1 MNEGVAPSQYLHIV
15 LRRVNARGGTAASTG
30 GGWHTPRNPV
40 NIPRPNAESAQLIS
54 RPSAY
59 LITMTDATPRAL
71 VRAQVAL
78 ESFRATP
85 DGESVIY
92 VLRRVV
98 REVYESHLW
107 TRPYQGGSA
116 RQLTRGRVRDGSPDI
131 SPDGT
136 RVAFVRSPVGDDDAV
151 GQAWILPLGGGEPWR
166 LTNLKRGVSS
176 VRWSP
181 DGRRLA
187 LVAQAGDHRFVVGEE
202 GPKGRTPVARRLTRL
217 DFRDDESGHVVRRA
231 HLWLVAARERAK
243 PRQLTSGDFDVLH
256 PAWAP
261 DGRRIAFSAD
271 RGSDAAIHPRLQLWS
286 VGTNSARPQIREL
299 VSLAGDANRPAFSPD
314 GRHLAFIGT
323 DVDDPPDEIPPAL
336 WVLELPS
343 GEPRSLTASLDRP
356 VGEWA
361 WCDLLM
367 SEEAPGPTWLSNDAL
382 AVIIGNQGR
391 NIPYRIDLAG
401 LVEPLADPAMRIAT
415 SGIDAE
421 GGRIAISAAIDAR
434 AGDVFAVETDS
445 LRAITRQG
453 SAWQRRFPTVELTE
467 LSLDGPAGPIH
478 AWLAS
483 PPGAGRR
490 RLPTILHLH
499 GGPTGAWGP
508 GGTLD
513 AMALCAAGYRVL
525 MPNIRGSATFGGSW
539 VRALS
544 ASWGSVDAEDALA
557 SVDALVERGL
567 ADSKRVGVMGLSYG
581 GFLTQWLVGVTDRFA
596 AASSENGVTNQVSTW
611 ANSYFGV
618 HYNRRAGLGDP
629 LTDAGMRV
637 LWRSSPL
644 RNAAKVMTPLLM
656 LQSEEDRICP
666 AADNEQFFT
675 ALKVLGREVE
685 LILYPDEH
693 HDMKNSGRPDRRIDR
708 MERLLAWFDRY
719 V

>member
-1 MNEGVAPSQYLHIV
+1 
-15 LRRVNARGGTAASTG
+15 
-30 GGWHTPRNPV
+30 
-40 NIPRPNAESAQLIS
+40 
-54 RPSAY
+54 
-59 LITMTDATPRAL
+59 MTDATPRAL

-78 ESFRATP
+78 ESFRVTP

-92 VLRRVV
+92 ALRHVV
-98 REVYESHLW
+98 REAYESHLW
-107 TRPYQGGSA
+107 TRPYRGGPA

-151 GQAWILPLGGGEPWR
+151 AQAWILPLDGGEPWR

-187 LVAQAGDHRFVVGEE
+187 LVAQAGDHRFVIGEE

-231 HLWLVAARERAK
+231 HLWLVAARESAK

-299 VSLAGDANRPAFSPD
+299 VSLAGDADRPAFSPD

-323 DVDDPPDEIPPAL
+323 DVDDPPDETPPAL
-336 WVLELPS
+336 WVMELPS
-343 GEPRSLTASLDRP
+343 GQPRSLTASLDRP

-367 SEEAPGPTWLSNDAL
+367 SEEAPGPTWLSDEAL
-382 AVIIGNQGR
+382 AVIVGSRGR
-391 NIPYRIDLAG
+391 NVPYRVDLEG
-401 LVEPLADPAMRIAT
+401 TLETLTDPMMRIAC
-415 SGIDAE
+415 SGIDAG
-421 GGRIAISAAIDAR
+421 GGRIAVSAAIDAR
-434 AGDVFAVETDS
+434 AGDVHAVEGGS
-445 LRAITRQG
+445 LRAITREG
-453 SAWQRRFPTVELTE
+453 SAWQRRFPIVELTE
-467 LSLDGPAGPIH
+467 LDLDGPAGPIH

-483 PPGAGRR
+483 PPGAGKRS
-490 RLPTILHLH
+490 LPAILHVH

-567 ADSKRVGVMGLSYG
+567 ADPKRLGVMGLSYG

-629 LTDAGMRV
+629 LSDAGMRA

-644 RNAAKVMTPLLM
+644 RNAAKVTTPLLM

-693 HDMKNSGRPDRRIDR
+693 HDMKSSGRPDRRIDR
-708 MERLLAWFDRY
+708 MERLLAWFDRH
-719 V
+719 VLRA